1 MGMTPEELRA
11 AEDDEL
17 ARMKQQI
24 DLPKFLL
31 DRNWAKVKAG
41 SGGNYTAL
49 HRGCDKLVV
58 SQQDDR
64 AGRKNWVWAD
74 AHRKSRGDG
83 NSDHSDSVIGYMMTY
98 EGARSIGHA
107 RGMIRRS
114 EGWTDPRRQDHRAGR
129 PAPSAPVAEKQAA
142 DEVAPGKLIAEDIE
156 KARSAHAIWQGLSL
170 FDDFTYTRKR
180 FLDDDL
186 VREHSFLIRQFT
198 DRDMADCDTPEGLQR
213 KFVNPAFGYL
223 AKVEGDALV
232 AGFDRRYY
240 LHGKRR
246 PHMHGKRIGLWLSH
260 ATSTPGGFEYVVFA
274 ESPISALSY
283 QQLKQLPRA
292 LLVAFGGHMHQ
303 LQPALIKQLCEFLC
317 EARVVLAMDNDT
329 DAREDAGARY
339 IAEITKLVPRAQA
352 DRPEIAG
359 MDWND
364 VLVQTRR

>member
-11 AEDDEL
+11 AEDAEL

-24 DLPKFLL
+24 ALPEFLI
-31 DRNWAKVKAG
+31 DRNWVKDKAG
-41 SGGNYTAL
+41 SGGDYTTL
-49 HRGCDKLVV
+49 RRGSDKLVV

-74 AHRKSRGDG
+74 AHNKAPGGSGYA
-83 NSDHSDSVIGYMMTY
+83 DSIIGYMMTY

-107 RGMIRRS
+107 RGMIRRG
-114 EGWTDPRRQDHRAGR
+114 EGWPDPRRQDHRAGR
-129 PAPSAPVAEKQAA
+129 PAPPAPVAEKRAA
-142 DEVAPGKLIAEDIE
+142 DEVTPGKLIAEDIE
-156 KARSAHAIWQGLSL
+156 KARSAHAIWQGLSR
-170 FDDFTYTRKR
+170 FDDFTYTGKR

-186 VREHSFLIRQFT
+186 VREHSFLMRQFT
-198 DRDMADCDTPEGLQR
+198 DRDMPDCDTAEGLQR
-213 KFVNPAFGYL
+213 KFVNPVFGYL
-223 AKVEGDALV
+223 AKVEGDVLV

-240 LHGKRR
+240 VHGERR

-283 QQLKQLPRA
+283 QQLKRLPRA
-292 LLVAFGGHMHQ
+292 MLVAFGGHMHQ

-317 EARVVLAMDNDT
+317 DARVVLAMDNDT

-339 IAEITKLVPRAQA
+339 VAEITKLVPRAEP

-364 VLVQTRR
+364 VLVQQHR